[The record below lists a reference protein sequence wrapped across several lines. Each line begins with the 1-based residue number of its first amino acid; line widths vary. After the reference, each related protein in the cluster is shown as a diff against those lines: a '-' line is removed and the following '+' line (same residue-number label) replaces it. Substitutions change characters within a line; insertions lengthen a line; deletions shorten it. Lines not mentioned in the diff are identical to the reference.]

1 MSLYSRLFRFH
12 IITLILLTL
21 LSAVSAIEVDSLLL
35 KMSDR
40 EKIGQMIMVY
50 HSPYKFLDEFSI
62 GGVLIMSN
70 MLKTPDKLVKQ
81 LVSIQKKMSVGLLVA
96 IDQEGGKV
104 NRLNSMKQWK
114 HVASARKLSSLSADS
129 ITNYTSRIARQLKE
143 LHINVNLAPI
153 LDPSHNW
160 KEEKSFMELRD
171 RAFGRTHEEIVPPVT
186 AFIRGFSRDS
196 ILCISKHFP
205 GYDVSTNSDHNIAVS
220 EADSLAVNEYTRA
233 FAATIGDVGGVL
245 MSSIHFKTFCEKPSV
260 FSPKMVGWAR
270 SLGEDKLIITDDLWG
285 TALRSYTSPGM
296 AIHPVHYPDRDF
308 ARIVEMA
315 FLAGND
321 ILMITF
327 PQKVEIMQA
336 TLLKLVQQD
345 QDARKRLDES
355 VRRILLTKQRM
366 GLLNHAR

>member
-1 MSLYSRLFRFH
+1 MTFITRLFRFH
-12 IITLILLTL
+12 LVFLALFTLPCA
-21 LSAVSAIEVDSLLL
+21 LSAVEVDSLMQ

-40 EKIGQMIMVY
+40 EKIGQMILVY
-50 HSPYKFLDEFSI
+50 HSPYEFLKEHSI
-62 GGVLIMSN
+62 GGVLIMAD
-70 MLKTPDKLVKQ
+70 MLKTPDKLAKQ
-81 LVSIQKKMSVGLLVA
+81 LASIQKKMPVGLLVA

-104 NRLNSMKQWK
+104 NRLSALNEWK
-114 HVASARKLSSLSADS
+114 HVASAKRLSSLPADS
-129 ITNYTSRIARQLKE
+129 ITKYASRIARQLSD

-160 KEEKSFMELRD
+160 KGEKSFMEMRD
-171 RAFGRTHEEIVPPVT
+171 RAFGRTHEEIVPPVS
-186 AFIRGFSRDS
+186 AFIRGFSDRN

-220 EADSLAVNEYTRA
+220 DADSLAVHEYTRA

-260 FSPKMVGWAR
+260 FSPKIVGWAR

-285 TALRSYTSPGM
+285 TALRSYASPGM

-327 PQKVEIMQA
+327 PQKVEIMQDV
-336 TLLKLVQQD
+336 LFRLVQENP
-345 QDARKRLDES
+345 DARKRLDES
-355 VRRILLTKQRM
+355 VHRILSTKKRM
-366 GLLNHAR
+366 GLLKNGQ